1 MSFGY
6 WILVDS
12 LKTQFN
18 PVNCFFLQQSWNNN
32 NNNSKQTII
41 IITTTANNRIK
52 MSFEELLCISSRW
65 LEEFRLGCH
74 SDGYLYLIVWR
85 SLSPNSELV
94 KIVNIFRR
102 MMMTIWEREKNERR
116 IEKSR
121 RRQSYISL
129 KFFDSALLQFRLNY
143 TIVMI

>member
-1 MSFGY
+1 M
-6 WILVDS
+6 
-12 LKTQFN
+12 
-18 PVNCFFLQQSWNNN
+18 QQSWNNN
-32 NNNSKQTII
+32 TNNSKLTII
-41 IITTTANNRIK
+41 IIITTTAAAATTTAAAATTTANNRIK

-121 RRQSYISL
+121 RRQSYVSL
-129 KFFDSALLQFRLNY
+129 KYFDSALLQFRLNY